1 MLLVAV
7 PGARV
12 VKKRV
17 TGTEGKE
24 GEESYREREADDGP
38 AARTRGRRGTR
49 TKRGGKAQRDTSGGR
64 PISAEEELEVVG
76 REAAHCLVVVAE
88 RRSCEVL
95 LQDEGTSQRR
105 QEASRSERRT
115 FFFCSSTMR
124 DSILQGGRK

>member
-1 MLLVAV
+1 VLLVAV

-24 GEESYREREADDGP
+24 GEESYRQREADDGP

-49 TKRGGKAQRDTSGGR
+49 TKRGGKSQRDTSGGR
-64 PISAEEELEVVG
+64 PFSAEEELEVVG

-88 RRSCEVL
+88 RRSEVL